1 MSGKF
6 GVRPGPQSPS
16 TRRTTGSHLTPIHG
30 NRAVA
35 AARVLPEPELPPL
48 PAAPPTPVPTG
59 RAVTPVQPGKVRRPT
74 WTLIAVAPTVSAGVR
89 RFELRRWYLR
99 VAAAGIA
106 AFTIASF
113 GGGYALGEHGDDERI
128 EAAYSMLS
136 EADLTVAALGDTL
149 RALRIAAALAPAAG
163 AAAATGTRSPSSA
176 PRAIARVVLPVDG
189 RITSRFARA
198 RRHPILGIWRS
209 HDGLD
214 IAAPSGTPIRA
225 AADGRVALMGPTG
238 GYGNY
243 VCIAHAGS
251 LQTCYAHLSRFATSV
266 GASVRQGDVI
276 GDVGCTGHC
285 FGDHLRFETRE
296 GGSPVNPWAGSR
308 RAPRRPARPLA

>member
-35 AARVLPEPELPPL
+35 AARVLPEPELPPPP

-59 RAVTPVQPGKVRRPT
+59 RAVTPVKPGKVRRPT

-149 RALRIAAALAPAAG
+149 RALRIAAALSPAAG
-163 AAAATGTRSPSSA
+163 AAAATGTPSPSSA

-214 IAAPSGTPIRA
+214 IAAPSGTPIRTA
-225 AADGRVALMGPTG
+225 AGGRVMRVERQL
-238 GYGNY
+238 GYGLIVEIN
-243 VCIAHAGS
+243 HGS
-251 LQTCYAHLSRFATSV
+251 GVHTRYAHCNSSRVTVGQRVTAGTIVATV
-266 GASVRQGDVI
+266 GS
-276 GDVGCTGHC
+276 TGIST
-285 FGDHLRFETRE
+285 GPHLHYEVTVNGRRVDPQRYIVPNTR
-296 GGSPVNPWAGSR
+296 
-308 RAPRRPARPLA
+308 